1 MYCQLNKPVSGAQL
15 KQWMR
20 DVAKRYYAS
29 GSEKRTVKNVA
40 DFYFNGT
47 DIVTWMTVYFNSIT
61 NNGTYKM
68 VQDDTFHDGK
78 GRVYPQK
85 MKGVK

>member
-1 MYCQLNKPVSGAQL
+1 MYCQLNKTVSGAQL

-20 DVAKRYYAS
+20 ETAKRYYS
-29 GSEKRTVKNVA
+29 SNPDKRTVKNVA

-47 DIVTWMTVYFNSIT
+47 DIVAWMTVYFDTIID
-61 NNGTYKM
+61 NGAYKM
-68 VQDDTFHDGK
+68 VQEDTFHDGK

-85 MKGVK
+85 VK

>member
-1 MYCQLNKPVSGAQL
+1 MYCQLNKVVRGSQL

-29 GSEKRTVKNVA
+29 NPDKRTVKNVA

-47 DIVTWMTVYFNSIT
+47 DIVAWMTVYFDTIIDSGN
-61 NNGTYKM
+61 YKM
-68 VQDDTFHDGK
+68 IQDDTFHDGK
-78 GRVYPQK
+78 GRVYPLK
-85 MKGVK
+85 VK